1 MEIKLS
7 AFPGF
12 SLQFVGDRGAGDEYS
27 TSRLQKGFLLV
38 DDGVVLAEEAVGFG
52 VPVLKRGLQAVFPGR
67 VEFTWIERGPI
78 HEIVALFK
86 LNLEEKIYRS
96 GSESIKSPGL
106 YRIKNILAALIRQVP
121 WLRSMLTSL
130 SSVFRLLFDWQ
141 TAYEEG
147 AFHTQVRMTYSIQ
160 KATGTMSVRFDLTD
174 MEMTGVTEIVVM
186 NEQGAHFFTH
196 YQDSNGLRLQ
206 GKKIGTWDE
215 VRAPEAA
222 FISPACR
229 IAFKLKRVEGA
240 KLYRGRELVGSRL
253 AWSGFGYSLPPG
265 INTFSY
271 DLILERLP

>member
-7 AFPGF
+7 AFPGC
-12 SLQFVGDRGAGDEYS
+12 SLEFVGNREAGNEYS

-52 VPVLKRGLQAVFPGR
+52 VPVLKRGLRAVFPGQ
-67 VEFTWIERGPI
+67 VEFTSIERGPI

-96 GSESIKSPGL
+96 GSGSIRSPGL

-130 SSVFRLLFDWQ
+130 SSVFRLLFNWQ
-141 TAYEEG
+141 TVYEEG
-147 AFHTQVRMTYSIQ
+147 AFCTQVRMTYSIQ
-160 KATGTMSVRFDLTD
+160 KSTGTMTVRVDLTD

-186 NEQGAHFFTH
+186 NEQGAHYFTH
-196 YQDSNGLRLQ
+196 YQDLSGLRLH

-215 VRAPEAA
+215 VRRA
-222 FISPACR
+222 
-229 IAFKLKRVEGA
+229 
-240 KLYRGRELVGSRL
+240 GSC
-253 AWSGFGYSLPPG
+253 FYLPH
-265 INTFSY
+265 
-271 DLILERLP
+271 